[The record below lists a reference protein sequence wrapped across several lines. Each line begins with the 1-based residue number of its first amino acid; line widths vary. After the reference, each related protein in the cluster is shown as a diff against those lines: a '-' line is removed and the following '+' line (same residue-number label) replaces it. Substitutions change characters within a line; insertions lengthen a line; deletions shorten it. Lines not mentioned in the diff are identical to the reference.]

1 MIGMW
6 ENSEPGMLND
16 GLRSFC
22 AMFDGVATTLLGG
35 IYKVF
40 FLVANATIISGDV
53 IKVFYSRIQLI
64 LGILMIF
71 KLAMSILNI
80 IINPDVVKDQK
91 NGPGKMVT
99 RIVAALFM
107 LTLVIPINIPNATA
121 KSLNAYINDHG
132 ILFGV
137 LYKAQDSILSENIL
151 AKLILGTSSNADA
164 DDMDVNNLSDIGNSM
179 ASIVLKVFVRINVND
194 DTLPACDYASD
205 DDPCSNTVCAAEVN
219 ESDYA
224 EENVDPQVILSHI
237 NDSCGRGSDE
247 RYAFG
252 YTPIIGALVMLIMA
266 LIITGFTVDI
276 AVRAIKLAV
285 LRLVAPVPIISY
297 INPPKQGGG
306 AFDNWTKS
314 LISTYVDLFVRI
326 AIVYFGLFVIQ
337 IIMNGGMN
345 NIFGSNV
352 QGFTFTSG
360 IAFIFIILGILVFM
374 RQAPQFI
381 RDILGIK
388 GKPMGNVGLSSMM
401 AGTASLLGGAGLAG
415 AGAAAMGTFGAAS
428 EAAAQGKPAPH
439 GWAAGRDLAAQL
451 RTGDPKARGGIA
463 NRIQDRLSRSANI
476 RMARRYGVTA
486 SGLDV
491 AKKKM
496 YDAQDQ
502 AAKSKDLYDRFLK
515 GQATNKEIAEIAA
528 INGID
533 YNSRTG
539 TFGSTEAKEQMRAAL
554 YKHQSSDAKEAA
566 KAKSLYDEGAEYAKT
581 HRVNPSFEEEHRPS
595 LFGER
600 RNDIMNRPDMY
611 NARGRGRT
619 AHQTV
624 GDRIWGSH
632 TDWSDPTTDRTE
644 NRWNPNGNRQNIDN
658 NTYHDDPFGPPGPG
672 EPGPRGGFGPGG
684 PPGGGPGPGGGPRP

>member
-1 MIGMW
+1 MI
-6 ENSEPGMLND
+6 NSEPGILHD

-22 AMFDGVATTLLGG
+22 TIFDGVATTLLGG

-179 ASIVLKVFVRINVND
+179 ASTVLKVFVRINVND

-219 ESDYA
+219 ESHYA

-247 RYAFG
+247 KYAFE

-314 LISTYVDLFVRI
+314 LISTYVDLFVRL
-326 AIVYFGLFVIQ
+326 AIVYFGLFMIQ
-337 IIMNGGMN
+337 IIMNGGLD
-345 NIFGSNV
+345 IFGSNV

-360 IAFIFIILGILVFM
+360 VAFIFIILGILVFM

-381 RDILGIK
+381 KDILGIK

-451 RTGDPKARGGIA
+451 RTGDPKSKGGIFNKLQDNL
-463 NRIQDRLSRSANI
+463 NRRASI
-476 RMARRYGVTA
+476 RMAGKYGV
-486 SGLDV
+486 SNSQLEKE
-491 AKKKM
+491 KKNM
-496 YDAQDQ
+496 YDWQDEVAIRDNMAERGWGKLTTAERAKVEQHYRQTHNATQGPLSVAQIEEMH
-502 AAKSKDLYDRFLK
+502 AAGATMYANAGRSAYGKVKSNY
-515 GQATNKEIAEIAA
+515 E
-528 INGID
+528 
-533 YNSRTG
+533 
-539 TFGSTEAKEQMRAAL
+539 
-554 YKHQSSDAKEAA
+554 
-566 KAKSLYDEGAEYAKT
+566 KASKFADT
-581 HRVNPSFEEEHRPS
+581 HRVATSFEEEFRPS
-595 LFGER
+595 LKDRTKRYSASRLYGVDKRGQHQSFGDMVSGNNRWQESGSNPSNNVAPNVR
-600 RNDIMNRPDMY
+600 DEGNSVYTDNADRIMP
-611 NARGRGRT
+611 
-619 AHQTV
+619 TV
-624 GDRIWGSH
+624 GSGG
-632 TDWSDPTTDRTE
+632 T
-644 NRWNPNGNRQNIDN
+644 
-658 NTYHDDPFGPPGPG
+658 GPG
-672 EPGPRGGFGPGG
+672 DHGH
-684 PPGGGPGPGGGPRP
+684 GGGPRP

>member
-1 MIGMW
+1 MI
-6 ENSEPGMLND
+6 NSEPGILHD

-22 AMFDGVATTLLGG
+22 TIFDGVATTLLGG

-179 ASIVLKVFVRINVND
+179 ASTVLKVFVRINVND

-219 ESDYA
+219 ESHYA

-247 RYAFG
+247 KYAFE

-314 LISTYVDLFVRI
+314 LISTYVDLFVRL
-326 AIVYFGLFVIQ
+326 AIVYFGLFMIQ
-337 IIMNGGMN
+337 IIMNGGLD
-345 NIFGSNV
+345 IFGSNV

-360 IAFIFIILGILVFM
+360 VAFIFIILGILVFM

-381 RDILGIK
+381 KDILGIK

-415 AGAAAMGTFGAAS
+415 AGAAAMETFGAAS

-439 GWAAGRDLAAQL
+439 GWASGRDLAAQL
-451 RTGDPKARGGIA
+451 RTGDSKARGGIVNAA
-463 NRIQDRLSRSANI
+463 NQRLQRASAT
-476 RMARRYGVTA
+476 RFARRYGVTGEGVA
-486 SGLDV
+486 V
-491 AKKKM
+491 AKDHM
-496 YDAQDQ
+496 YATQ
-502 AAKSKDLYDRFLK
+502 ATAAESKDLYDRFLK
-515 GQATNKEIAEIAA
+515 ENVSDAQLNAIATA
-528 INGID
+528 NGFT
-533 YNSRTG
+533 YTG
-539 TFGSTEAKEQMRAAL
+539 SDADKEQIRKIL
-554 YKHQSSDAKEAA
+554 YKRQASDATAAA
-566 KAKSLYDEGAEYAKT
+566 KAESKYKEGKT
-581 HRVNPSFEEEHRPS
+581 FADSHRLTPTFEEEHRAS
-595 LFGER
+595 WRER
-600 RNDIMNRPDMY
+600 VPFRGNYSETRRPDMY
-611 NARGRGRT
+611 NARGRST
-619 AHQTV
+619 SHQSMADRVLGSPDDWRNPASSTNPR
-624 GDRIWGSH
+624 GD
-632 TDWSDPTTDRTE
+632 
-644 NRWNPNGNRQNIDN
+644 NRWDPNSSRDVDN
-658 NTYHDDPFGPPGPG
+658 NNLYGNNWAPPPPGSGGPG
-672 EPGPRGGFGPGG
+672 GPGG
-684 PPGGGPGPGGGPRP
+684 PPGGGPGGPRP

>member
-1 MIGMW
+1 MIAAW
-6 ENSEPGMLND
+6 ESSKPGFILD
-16 GLRSFC
+16 AFRSFLTV
-22 AMFDGVATTLLGG
+22 FDMIAVTLLGAV
-35 IYKVF
+35 YKIF
-40 FLVANATIISGDV
+40 FLVANATIINGEV

-64 LGILMIF
+64 LGIIMIF

-80 IINPDVVKDQK
+80 IINPDLVKDQK
-91 NGPGKMVT
+91 QGPGKMVT
-99 RIVAALFM
+99 RIVVALFM
-107 LTLVIPINIPNATA
+107 LTLVIPINIPNAA
-121 KSLNAYINDHG
+121 ENSLNSYINEHG
-132 ILFGV
+132 ILFGF
-137 LYKAQDSILSENIL
+137 LYKAQDAILSENIL
-151 AKLILGTSSNADA
+151 AKLILGTSSDSTT
-164 DDMDVNNLSDIGNSM
+164 DGMDVNSLSDIGNTM
-179 ASIVLKVFVRINVND
+179 ASTVLKVFVRINVID
-194 DTLPACDYASD
+194 DTLPACDNASED
-205 DDPCSNTVCAAEVN
+205 EPCKNTVCPADVN
-219 ESDYA
+219 ASHYA
-224 EENVDPQVILSHI
+224 EDDIAPATILDHI
-237 NDSCGRGSDE
+237 NDSCKNSDIGAK
-247 RYAFG
+247 RYAFA
-252 YTPIIGALVMLIMA
+252 YTPIVGALVMLIMT
-266 LIITGFTVDI
+266 IIIVGFIIDI

-285 LRLVAPVPIISY
+285 LRLVAPIPIISY

-314 LISTYVDLFVRI
+314 LISTYVDLFVRL

-381 RDILGIK
+381 KDILGIK
-388 GKPMGNVGLSSMM
+388 GKPMGNVGFSSMM

-415 AGAAAMGTFGAAS
+415 AGVAAMGAFGAAS

-439 GWAAGRDLAAQL
+439 GWAAGRDLAQQL

-463 NRIQDRLSRSANI
+463 NRLQDRLSRSANV

-515 GQATNKEIAEIAA
+515 GQATNQEMAEIAA

-554 YKHQSSDAKEAA
+554 YKHQSSDAKAAA
-566 KAKSLYDEGAEYAKT
+566 KAKSLYDEGVEYAKT

-600 RNDIMNRPDMY
+600 RNDIINRPDMY

-632 TDWSDPTTDRTE
+632 TDWDDPTTARTE

-672 EPGPRGGFGPGG
+672 EPGPMGGPGPGG
-684 PPGGGPGPGGGPRP
+684 PPGGGPRP

>member
-6 ENSEPGMLND
+6 ENSEPGILND

-22 AMFDGVATTLLGG
+22 TIFDGVATTLLGG

-219 ESDYA
+219 ESHYA

-428 EAAAQGKPAPH
+428 EAAAQGKPAPS

-451 RTGDPKARGGIA
+451 KTGDSKAKGGLI
-463 NRIQDRLSRSANI
+463 NNLQDNLARRAGI
-476 RMARRYGVTA
+476 RMAGKYGV
-486 SGLDV
+486 SNSQLEKE
-491 AKKKM
+491 KKNM
-496 YDAQDQ
+496 YDWQDEVAIRDNMAERGWDKLTNQ
-502 AAKSKDLYDRFLK
+502 EKLKVAAYYRQKNKISADQELTNDQVQEL
-515 GQATNKEIAEIAA
+515 QATGATMYANAGRSAYGKVKSNYE
-528 INGID
+528 
-533 YNSRTG
+533 
-539 TFGSTEAKEQMRAAL
+539 
-554 YKHQSSDAKEAA
+554 
-566 KAKSLYDEGAEYAKT
+566 KASKFADT
-581 HRVNPSFEEEHRPS
+581 HRVATSFEEEFRPS
-595 LFGER
+595 VFGDGMKRYSASRLHGVDKRGQHQSFGDRVSGNNRWQESGSNPSNNVAPNVR
-600 RNDIMNRPDMY
+600 DEGNSVYTDNADRIMP
-611 NARGRGRT
+611 
-619 AHQTV
+619 TV
-624 GDRIWGSH
+624 GSGG
-632 TDWSDPTTDRTE
+632 T
-644 NRWNPNGNRQNIDN
+644 
-658 NTYHDDPFGPPGPG
+658 GPG
-672 EPGPRGGFGPGG
+672 NH
-684 PPGGGPGPGGGPRP
+684 GPGGGPRP

>member
-6 ENSEPGMLND
+6 ENSEPGILND

-22 AMFDGVATTLLGG
+22 TIFDGVATTLLGG

-205 DDPCSNTVCAAEVN
+205 DNPCSNTVCAAEVN
-219 ESDYA
+219 ESHYA

-314 LISTYVDLFVRI
+314 LISTYVDLFVRL

-381 RDILGIK
+381 KDILGIK

-451 RTGDPKARGGIA
+451 RTGDSKTKGGLINNLQDNL
-463 NRIQDRLSRSANI
+463 NRRASI
-476 RMARRYGVTA
+476 RMARKYGVTA
-486 SGLDV
+486 AGLDRAKQLSQDADAKAALAKDAYERFTQGNMDDYERAQYV
-491 AKKKM
+491 RDNRLILAGSREQQDETIRNHMYNNMNETASAAFKAKKKW
-496 YDAQDQ
+496 
-502 AAKSKDLYDRFLK
+502 
-515 GQATNKEIAEIAA
+515 
-528 INGID
+528 
-533 YNSRTG
+533 
-539 TFGSTEAKEQMRAAL
+539 
-554 YKHQSSDAKEAA
+554 
-566 KAKSLYDEGAEYAKT
+566 DEGKEYAKT
-581 HRVNPSFEEEHRPS
+581 HRISPSFEEEHRPS
-595 LFGER
+595 LLGDR
-600 RNDIMNRPDMY
+600 KNDIINRPDMY
-611 NARGRGRT
+611 NARGRGKT
-619 AHQTV
+619 AHQTA
-624 GDRIWGSH
+624 GDRIFGSH
-632 TDWSDPTTDRTE
+632 KKWDDPTSARTE
-644 NRWNPNGNRQNIDN
+644 NRWNPNGDRENIDN
-658 NTYHDDPFGPPGPG
+658 DTYHDNPWAPLEPGLTPPGG
-672 EPGPRGGFGPGG
+672 HGPGG
-684 PPGGGPGPGGGPRP
+684 PPGGGPGPGGPRP

>member
-219 ESDYA
+219 ESHYA

-314 LISTYVDLFVRI
+314 LISTYVDLFVRL
-326 AIVYFGLFVIQ
+326 AIVYFGLFVVQ
-337 IIMNGGMN
+337 IIMNGGLD
-345 NIFGSNV
+345 IFGSNV
-352 QGFTFTSG
+352 QGFTFTSDV
-360 IAFIFIILGILVFM
+360 AFIFIILGILVFM
-374 RQAPQFI
+374 KQAPQFI
-381 RDILGIK
+381 KDILGIK

-415 AGAAAMGTFGAAS
+415 AGAAAMGAFGAAR
-428 EAAAQGKPAPH
+428 EAAAQGKPAPS

-451 RTGDPKARGGIA
+451 KTGDPKSKGGIL
-463 NRIQDRLSRSANI
+463 NNIQDTLSRRAGI
-476 RMARRYGVTA
+476 RMSGRYGVNTTE
-486 SGLDV
+486 LEKE
-491 AKKKM
+491 KKKM
-496 YDAQDQ
+496 YKAQDEV
-502 AAKSKDLYDRFLK
+502 AIRENMDRRGWDKLTNAEK
-515 GQATNKEIAEIAA
+515 VKVEQHYRQTHNATQGPLSTAQLDELHA
-528 INGID
+528 
-533 YNSRTG
+533 TG
-539 TFGSTEAKEQMRAAL
+539 TTMYANAGKSEYGKIKSNYDKASKFA
-554 YKHQSSDAKEAA
+554 DA
-566 KAKSLYDEGAEYAKT
+566 
-581 HRVNPSFEEEHRPS
+581 HRVSTSFEEEYRPS
-595 LFGER
+595 RRERLPIVGAAYKASRDRLGEHQNMR
-600 RNDIMNRPDMY
+600 DRWNGNNMWSGSNYRDEGNSRYTDNPD
-611 NARGRGRT
+611 RIT
-619 AHQTV
+619 PTV
-624 GDRIWGSH
+624 GG
-632 TDWSDPTTDRTE
+632 TPT
-644 NRWNPNGNRQNIDN
+644 
-658 NTYHDDPFGPPGPG
+658 GP
-672 EPGPRGGFGPGG
+672 GPGG
-684 PPGGGPGPGGGPRP
+684 PPPGGPRP

>member
-1 MIGMW
+1 MI
-6 ENSEPGMLND
+6 NSEPGILHD

-22 AMFDGVATTLLGG
+22 TIFDGVATTLLGG

-179 ASIVLKVFVRINVND
+179 ASTVLKVFVRINVND

-219 ESDYA
+219 ESHYA

-247 RYAFG
+247 KYAFE

-314 LISTYVDLFVRI
+314 LISTYVDLFVRL

-381 RDILGIK
+381 KDILGIK

-415 AGAAAMGTFGAAS
+415 AGAAAMGAFGAAR
-428 EAAAQGKPAPH
+428 EAAAQGKPAPS
-439 GWAAGRDLAAQL
+439 GWVSGRDLAAQL
-451 RTGDPKARGGIA
+451 RTGDSKARGGIVNAA
-463 NRIQDRLSRSANI
+463 NQRLQRASAT
-476 RMARRYGVTA
+476 RFARRYGVTGEGVA
-486 SGLDV
+486 V
-491 AKKKM
+491 AKDHM
-496 YDAQDQ
+496 YATRAT
-502 AAKSKDLYDRFLK
+502 AAESKDLYDRFLD
-515 GQATNKEIAEIAA
+515 GNVSDAQLNAIAA
-528 INGID
+528 ANGFT
-533 YNSRTG
+533 YTG
-539 TFGSTEAKEQMRAAL
+539 SDADKEQIRRIL
-554 YKHQSSDAKEAA
+554 YNRQASDATAAA
-566 KAKSLYDEGAEYAKT
+566 KAETKYKEGKEFADS
-581 HRVNPSFEEEHRPS
+581 HRLTPTFEEEHRAS
-595 LFGER
+595 WRER
-600 RNDIMNRPDMY
+600 VPFRGNYSETRRPDMY
-611 NARGRGRT
+611 NARGRST
-619 AHQTV
+619 SHQSMA
-624 GDRIWGSH
+624 DRILGSPD
-632 TDWSDPTTDRTE
+632 DWRNPASSTNPRGD
-644 NRWNPNGNRQNIDN
+644 NRWDPNSSRDVDN
-658 NTYHDDPFGPPGPG
+658 NNLYGNNWAPPPPGSGGPG
-672 EPGPRGGFGPGG
+672 GPGG
-684 PPGGGPGPGGGPRP
+684 PPGGGPGPGGPRP

>member
-6 ENSEPGMLND
+6 ENSDPGILND

-22 AMFDGVATTLLGG
+22 TIFDGVATTLLGG

-205 DDPCSNTVCAAEVN
+205 DNPCSNTVCAAEVN
-219 ESDYA
+219 ESHYA

-314 LISTYVDLFVRI
+314 LISTYVDLFVRL

-381 RDILGIK
+381 KDILGIK

-451 RTGDPKARGGIA
+451 RTGDSKTKGGLINNLQDNL
-463 NRIQDRLSRSANI
+463 NRRASI
-476 RMARRYGVTA
+476 RMARKYGVTA
-486 SGLDV
+486 AGLDRAKQLSQDADAKAALAKDAYERFTQGNMDDYERAQYV
-491 AKKKM
+491 RDNRLILAGSREQQDETIRNHMYNNMNETASAAFKAKKKW
-496 YDAQDQ
+496 DDG
-502 AAKSKDLYDRFLK
+502 K
-515 GQATNKEIAEIAA
+515 
-528 INGID
+528 
-533 YNSRTG
+533 
-539 TFGSTEAKEQMRAAL
+539 
-554 YKHQSSDAKEAA
+554 
-566 KAKSLYDEGAEYAKT
+566 EYAKT
-581 HRVNPSFEEEHRPS
+581 HRISPSFEEEHRPS
-595 LFGER
+595 LLGDR
-600 RNDIMNRPDMY
+600 KNDIINRPDMY
-611 NARGRGRT
+611 NARGRGKT
-619 AHQTV
+619 AHQTA
-624 GDRIWGSH
+624 GDRIFGSH
-632 TDWSDPTTDRTE
+632 KKWDDPTSARTE
-644 NRWNPNGNRQNIDN
+644 NRWNPNGDRENIDN
-658 NTYHDDPFGPPGPG
+658 DTYHDNPWAPLEPGLTPPGG
-672 EPGPRGGFGPGG
+672 HGPGG
-684 PPGGGPGPGGGPRP
+684 PPGGGPGPGGPRP

>member
-6 ENSEPGMLND
+6 ENSEPGILND

-22 AMFDGVATTLLGG
+22 TIFDGVATTLLGG

-205 DDPCSNTVCAAEVN
+205 DNPCSNTVCAAEVN
-219 ESDYA
+219 ESHYA

-252 YTPIIGALVMLIMA
+252 YTPIIGALVMLIIA

-314 LISTYVDLFVRI
+314 LISTYVDLFVRL

-381 RDILGIK
+381 KDILGIK

-451 RTGDPKARGGIA
+451 RTGDSKTKGGLINNLQDNL
-463 NRIQDRLSRSANI
+463 NRRASI
-476 RMARRYGVTA
+476 RMARKYGVTA
-486 SGLDV
+486 AGLDRAKQLSQDADAKAALAKDAYERFTQGNMDDYERAQYV
-491 AKKKM
+491 RDNRLILAGSREQQDETIRNHMYNNMNETASAAFKAKKKW
-496 YDAQDQ
+496 DDG
-502 AAKSKDLYDRFLK
+502 K
-515 GQATNKEIAEIAA
+515 
-528 INGID
+528 
-533 YNSRTG
+533 
-539 TFGSTEAKEQMRAAL
+539 
-554 YKHQSSDAKEAA
+554 
-566 KAKSLYDEGAEYAKT
+566 EYAKT
-581 HRVNPSFEEEHRPS
+581 HRISPSFEEEHRPS
-595 LFGER
+595 LLGDR
-600 RNDIMNRPDMY
+600 KNDIINRPDMY
-611 NARGRGRT
+611 NARGRGKT
-619 AHQTV
+619 AHQTA
-624 GDRIWGSH
+624 GDRIFGSH
-632 TDWSDPTTDRTE
+632 KKWDDPTSARTE
-644 NRWNPNGNRQNIDN
+644 NRWNPNGDRENIDN
-658 NTYHDDPFGPPGPG
+658 DTYHDNPWAPLEPGLTPPGG
-672 EPGPRGGFGPGG
+672 HGPGG
-684 PPGGGPGPGGGPRP
+684 PPGGGPGPGGPRP